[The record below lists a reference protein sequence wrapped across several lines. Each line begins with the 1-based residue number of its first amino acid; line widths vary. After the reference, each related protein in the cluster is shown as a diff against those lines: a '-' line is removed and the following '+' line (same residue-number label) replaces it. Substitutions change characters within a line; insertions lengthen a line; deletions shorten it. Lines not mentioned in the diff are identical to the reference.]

1 MDVFTKD
8 EAMLAVVWYIAHMN
22 GVTDKEKNIIA
33 TALIPME
40 KISGAAEEK
49 ARAKWDFLAGR
60 DPRIIDDLAVLAARH
75 LSIEERV
82 RILAWGL
89 IVAGGSKETE
99 GAEKLEVDI
108 IIDLALR
115 FRVETSDII
124 LKARAIAMQM
134 RKELKG

>member
-1 MDVFTKD
+1 MDIFTKD
-8 EAMLAVVWYIAHMN
+8 EAMLAVAWYIAHMN
-22 GVTDKEKNIIA
+22 GVTDKEKSIIT

-40 KISGAAEEK
+40 KISPETEKKAA
-49 ARAKWDFLAGR
+49 AKWNMLAKMN
-60 DPRIIDDLAVLAARH
+60 PKIIDDLAVQAARD

-89 IVAGGSKETE
+89 IVAGGSKE
-99 GAEKLEVDI
+99 AESSEKIETNI

-134 RKELKG
+134 RRELKG